1 MTSIDTAQ
9 ETQKEPAELLGGIPR
24 RVVIVDDERPVL
36 MALERAFFD
45 AGTKEVMC
53 FEDGASAAR
62 IIASGAAVDAFILD
76 WRLPDFGGLALLN
89 RIRAQVAFD
98 RTPVLVLSGF
108 LDKRDFRLAAEF
120 PLLALVE
127 KPSHANYV
135 FKKLGEL
142 FRERDFFDKEAE
154 NLAVEIQALV
164 PRANFIDDRW
174 ERLRSRLRDAPRPA
188 PVYFTA
194 IRLLQRRQMDKMAD
208 ILLQDLIS
216 LDPDCAVALI
226 ELGRKKIAL
235 GDMESAGTLLQ
246 RAALLAP
253 RNLERL
259 CLLGDVQI
267 RMMRGPDA
275 KKTFTEASSVDPK
288 DERVVTGLQIATN
301 MERHMREVDPSKL
314 GGSLVALLNGIGVLM
329 VRQGRMDEGVHHYQS
344 ALRFADNDSD
354 WVRLGYNLGLAY
366 MRWQKPLDASI
377 WFKKAWERSKGT
389 FLKAQKMFEEA
400 MSEVRRLGIP
410 IAVRTDPGSEGEYI
424 QLPEI
429 PINPGAQTG
438 SKDGAQESGDG
449 SGGRDS
455 GNRQGAGGA
464 GGRSLPPPEFP
475 ADLLAWDKIRK
486 TLRTVRIPE
495 PELFVEAGIN
505 DFRAD
510 HVAFGGLVGEK
521 RVCILIPKSVV
532 PDQVALMD
540 EFEAREAGVKA
551 LRRTRKAWALMWPVG
566 S

>member
-1 MTSIDTAQ
+1 MSSSEAAKDA
-9 ETQKEPAELLGGIPR
+9 QKEPAELLGGIPR
-24 RVVIVDDERPVL
+24 RIVIVDDERPVL

-45 AGTKEVMC
+45 VGTKEVMC
-53 FEDGASAAR
+53 FEDGGSAAR
-62 IIASGAAVDAFILD
+62 VIASGAAVDAFILD

-89 RIRAQVAFD
+89 RVRAQVAYD

-108 LDKRDFRLAAEF
+108 LDKRDFRMAAEF

-142 FRERDFFDKEAE
+142 FRERDYFDKEAMT
-154 NLAVEIQALV
+154 LAAEIQALV
-164 PRANFIDDRW
+164 PRANFIDERW
-174 ERLRSRLRDAPRPA
+174 ENLRSRLRDAPRPA

-208 ILLQDLIS
+208 ILLQDLIN

-226 ELGRKKIAL
+226 ELGRKKIAV
-235 GDMESAGTLLQ
+235 GDLDSAGTLLQ

-275 KKTFTEASSVDPK
+275 KKTFTEANAIDPK
-288 DERVVTGLQIATN
+288 DERVVTGLEVATN
-301 MERHMREVDPSKL
+301 MERHMREVDPSHL
-314 GGSLVALLNGIGVLM
+314 GGSLVALLNGIGVIM
-329 VRQGRMDEGVHHYQS
+329 VRQGRMEEGVHHYRS
-344 ALRFADNDSD
+344 ALRFADQDSD
-354 WVRLGYNLGLAY
+354 WVRLGFNLGLAY

-377 WFKKAWERSKGT
+377 WFKRAWERSKGT

-410 IAVRTDPGSEGEYI
+410 VAVRTDPGNEGEYV
-424 QLPEI
+424 QLPDV
-429 PINPGAQTG
+429 PINPGGQAG
-438 SKDGAQESGDG
+438 KKD
-449 SGGRDS
+449 SGGSMDDT
-455 GNRQGAGGA
+455 GGQDA
-464 GGRSLPPPEFP
+464 TSRHGSESQGGRSLPPPEFP

-495 PELFVEAGIN
+495 PELFVEAGLQ
-505 DFRAD
+505 DFRTD
-510 HVAFGGLVGEK
+510 HVAYGGLVGDK
-521 RVCILIPKSVV
+521 RVCILIPKSVI
-532 PDQVALMD
+532 PDQVIQMD

>member
-1 MTSIDTAQ
+1 MNSTDTIKDAL
-9 ETQKEPAELLGGIPR
+9 KEPAELLGGIPR

-45 AGTKEVMC
+45 VGTKEVMS

-89 RIRAQVAFD
+89 RIRAQVAYD

-142 FRERDFFDKEAE
+142 FRERDYFDKEAVS
-154 NLAVEIQALV
+154 LAAEIQALV

-174 ERLRSRLRDAPRPA
+174 ENLRSRLRDAPRPA

-208 ILLQDLIS
+208 ILLQDLIN

-235 GDMESAGTLLQ
+235 GDLDSAGTLLQ

-267 RMMRGPDA
+267 RMMRGPEA
-275 KKTFTEASSVDPK
+275 KKTFTEASAIDPK
-288 DERVVTGLQIATN
+288 DERVVTGLEVATN
-301 MERHMREVDPSKL
+301 MERHMREVDPAHL
-314 GGSLVALLNGIGVLM
+314 GGSLVALLNGIGVIM
-329 VRQGRMDEGVHHYQS
+329 VRQGRMEEGVHHYRS
-344 ALRFADNDSD
+344 ALRFADQDSD

-377 WFKKAWERSKGT
+377 WFKRAWERSKGT

-410 IAVRTDPGSEGEYI
+410 VAVRTDPGNEGEYI
-424 QLPEI
+424 QLPDV
-429 PINPGAQTG
+429 PINPRGQAG
-438 SKDGAQESGDG
+438 SKGSDDSPGTTGGKDAASGKG
-449 SGGRDS
+449 PDS
-455 GNRQGAGGA
+455 P

-495 PELFVEAGIN
+495 PELFIEAGIN

-510 HVAFGGLVGEK
+510 HVAYGGLVGDK
-521 RVCILIPKSVV
+521 RVCILIPRSVV
-532 PDQVALMD
+532 PDQVTQMD